1 MIEALGIALPLGV
14 IIGGFCYMYRVDA
27 MVKIEQLR
35 TKRARLQAGGEEQQQ
50 QQQQSERAG
59 FWVSETITTR
69 REYE

>member
-1 MIEALGIALPLGV
+1 MIEELGIALPLGV

-35 TKRARLQAGGEEQQQ
+35 TERARLQADGEE

-59 FWVSETITTR
+59 LWVSETITTR

>member
-35 TKRARLQAGGEEQQQ
+35 TERARLQAGGEEK
-50 QQQQSERAG
+50 QQQSERAG
-59 FWVSETITTR
+59 LWVSETIPTR
-69 REYE
+69 REDE

>member
-35 TKRARLQAGGEEQQQ
+35 TERARLQAGGEEKQQQ
-50 QQQQSERAG
+50 
-59 FWVSETITTR
+59 
-69 REYE
+69 

>member
-35 TKRARLQAGGEEQQQ
+35 TERARIQAGGEEE

-59 FWVSETITTR
+59 LWVSEIITTR
-69 REYE
+69 REDE